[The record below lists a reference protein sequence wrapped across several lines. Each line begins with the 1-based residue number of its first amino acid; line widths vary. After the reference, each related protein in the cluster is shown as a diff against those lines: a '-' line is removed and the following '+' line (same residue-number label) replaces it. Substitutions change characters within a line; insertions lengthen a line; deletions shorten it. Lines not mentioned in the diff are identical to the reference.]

1 MSSPSV
7 SPDPLE
13 RACSLVGRFLYH
25 FGRVEQKNDQAIIK
39 LLDID
44 ERVAPVVTGG
54 IDFVKKLNLVRTCA
68 YEQSNNAPD
77 KEFGEATCK
86 RVLMVNDARQ
96 IIAHCSFEPAS
107 GGGVQF
113 RKTVSKE
120 GRVRIVDP
128 HWDEQKFDK
137 EYTTMRELE

>member
-1 MSSPSV
+1 
-7 SPDPLE
+7 
-13 RACSLVGRFLYH
+13 
-25 FGRVEQKNDQAIIK
+25 
-39 LLDID
+39 
-44 ERVAPVVTGG
+44 
-54 IDFVKKLNLVRTCA
+54 
-68 YEQSNNAPD
+68 
-77 KEFGEATCK
+77 
-86 RVLMVNDARQ
+86 MVNDARQ

-137 EYTTMRELE
+137 EYTTMRELESQLDRLIQRIKPTAVPFGWFAPWQDIYHRRSSAGTHAAATSGGNWPPNN